1 MSRLLSLLAP
11 KLRSRLVLLV
21 LLAVL
26 PSLGLTFYMGL
37 EEHQIQ
43 SADLEMNTLRLT
55 RLAAGHLSQAIEGVR
70 QLLTGLS
77 QLREVREGNFEESRE
92 LFVNLLKQFPY
103 YVNLGMIDDNGV
115 IVCSGRQSEKPVHLE
130 DQAYIQRALKTG
142 DFVIS
147 GFQIESYT
155 GKPVIYFVY
164 PVKGLVSEVYA
175 ALDLSS
181 IKTIDI
187 AAQLPAGG
195 VFLVLDYNGVI
206 LARYPAPE
214 KWIGQLMP
222 ADWPFLGYLMV
233 PFEPVV
239 EAGTD
244 EGRGSLV
251 AIHGGDLKPE
261 RLYGITTIH
270 AAPETNIY
278 VSIGM
283 SKEAAFAA
291 VNRVFARNVTGVV
304 LVGILA
310 LLAAWIG
317 GDVFILRRLQ
327 DLVGATKRMASGD
340 LGVRVRPFG
349 DRDELSILASSFNE
363 MAESLDAR
371 TTQVRQ
377 AEAKYRTL
385 VEQIPMVTYTAPL
398 DKARGA
404 SYISP
409 QIESILGYSPKEWL
423 ADPGLW
429 VKLLHPEDRDR
440 VLAESQRDPLD
451 SKGAVFRSE
460 YRILTR
466 KSDVLWLRDEA
477 TVVRSGLD
485 EPEFL
490 QGIMFDV
497 TNQKR
502 FEEELKSSHERMREL
517 AAHIEGVREE
527 ERTRIAREIH
537 DELGQ
542 ALTGIKIDLAWMN
555 KKLQGPDRATQT
567 DLLLKRITGMK
578 DTIDATVQ
586 VVRKISAEL
595 RPGILDGFGLP
606 AAIEWQASEFQDRT
620 GIQCQIS
627 AIPEDLDLAERPSS
641 AIFRIFQ
648 ELLNNVVRHANASKV
663 SISLRK
669 RRGLLTLEVQ
679 DNGRGISENEKF
691 KANSFGLLGVRER
704 VALLGGKSSIKGVQG
719 QGTTVTIRIPLPGRS
734 GAPNHIKA

>member
-1 MSRLLSLLAP
+1 
-11 KLRSRLVLLV
+11 
-21 LLAVL
+21 
-26 PSLGLTFYMGL
+26 MGL
-37 EEHQIQ
+37 EEHRIQ
-43 SADLEMNTLRLT
+43 SADLEVNTLRLT
-55 RLAAGHLSQAIEGVR
+55 RLAAGQLGQAIEGAR

-77 QLREVREGNFEESRE
+77 QLREVREGNYEGSRE
-92 LFVNLLKQFPY
+92 LFVNLLKQYPY
-103 YVNLGMIDDNGV
+103 YVDFGTIDDNGD
-115 IVCSGRQSEKPVHLE
+115 IACSGRQSDTPVHLE
-130 DQAYIQRALKTG
+130 DQAYIRRALRTG

-147 GFQIESYT
+147 GYQVETSS

-164 PVKGLVSEVYA
+164 PVKGLVSDVYA

-181 IKTIDI
+181 IKSIDI
-187 AAQLPAGG
+187 AAQLPAGA
-195 VFLVLDYNGVI
+195 VFLVLDYNGVV
-206 LARYPAPE
+206 LARYPDNE
-214 KWIGQLMP
+214 RWIGQLMP
-222 ADWPFLGYLMV
+222 GELVIL
-233 PFEPVV
+233 
-239 EAGTD
+239 AGMG
-244 EGRGSLV
+244 EGRDSLV
-251 AIHGGDLKPE
+251 AIHGGGLTE
-261 RLYGITTIH
+261 RLYGITTIRG
-270 AAPETNIY
+270 APETNIY

-291 VNRVFARNVTGVV
+291 IDRVFHRNVAGVA

-317 GDVFILRRLQ
+317 GDVFILDRLKE
-327 DLVGATKRMASGD
+327 LVGATKRLASGD
-340 LGVRVRPFG
+340 LGVRIGPFG
-349 DRDELSILASSFNE
+349 NRDELSILASSFNE
-363 MAESLDAR
+363 MAESLDER
-371 TTQVRQ
+371 TTQVHQ

-398 DKARGA
+398 DKALGTF
-404 SYISP
+404 YISP

-440 VLAESQRDPLD
+440 VLAESQRDLLG
-451 SKGAVFRSE
+451 SNGAVFRSE

-477 TVVRSGLD
+477 TAVRNGLD

-497 TNQKR
+497 TDQKR
-502 FEEELKSSHERMREL
+502 FEEQLKSSHERMREL

-555 KKLQGPDRATQT
+555 KKLQIHDRATQT
-567 DLLLKRITGMK
+567 DLLLKRITAMK
-578 DTIDATVQ
+578 DTIDTTVQ

-620 GIQCQIS
+620 GIQCQLS
-627 AIPEDLDLAERPSS
+627 AIPEDLDLEERPSS

-648 ELLNNVVRHANASKV
+648 ELLTNIVRHANASRV

-669 RRGLLTLEVQ
+669 RRGMLILEVQ

>member
-1 MSRLLSLLAP
+1 
-11 KLRSRLVLLV
+11 
-21 LLAVL
+21 
-26 PSLGLTFYMGL
+26 
-37 EEHQIQ
+37 
-43 SADLEMNTLRLT
+43 
-55 RLAAGHLSQAIEGVR
+55 
-70 QLLTGLS
+70 
-77 QLREVREGNFEESRE
+77 
-92 LFVNLLKQFPY
+92 
-103 YVNLGMIDDNGV
+103 
-115 IVCSGRQSEKPVHLE
+115 
-130 DQAYIQRALKTG
+130 
-142 DFVIS
+142 
-147 GFQIESYT
+147 
-155 GKPVIYFVY
+155 
-164 PVKGLVSEVYA
+164 
-175 ALDLSS
+175 
-181 IKTIDI
+181 
-187 AAQLPAGG
+187 
-195 VFLVLDYNGVI
+195 
-206 LARYPAPE
+206 
-214 KWIGQLMP
+214 
-222 ADWPFLGYLMV
+222 
-233 PFEPVV
+233 
-239 EAGTD
+239 
-244 EGRGSLV
+244 
-251 AIHGGDLKPE
+251 
-261 RLYGITTIH
+261 
-270 AAPETNIY
+270 
-278 VSIGM
+278 
-283 SKEAAFAA
+283 KEAAFAA

-451 SKGAVFRSE
+451 SNGAVFRSE

-477 TVVRSGLD
+477 TAVRSGLD

-679 DNGRGISENEKF
+679 DNGRGISENEKY

-704 VALLGGKSSIKGVQG
+704 VAILGGKSSIKGVQG
-719 QGTTVTIRIPLPGRS
+719 QGTIVTIRIPLPGES
-734 GAPNHIKA
+734 GVNNHIKS

>member
-1 MSRLLSLLAP
+1 
-11 KLRSRLVLLV
+11 LVHLV

-26 PSLGLTFYMGL
+26 PSLGLTLYMGL
-37 EEHQIQ
+37 EEHRIQ
-43 SADLEMNTLRLT
+43 SADLEVNTLRLT
-55 RLAAGHLSQAIEGVR
+55 RLAAGQLGQAIEGAR

-77 QLREVREGNFEESRE
+77 QLREVREGNYEGSRE
-92 LFVNLLKQFPY
+92 LFVNLLKQYPY
-103 YVNLGMIDDNGV
+103 YVDFGTIDDNGD
-115 IVCSGRQSEKPVHLE
+115 IACSGRQSDTPVHLE
-130 DQAYIQRALKTG
+130 DQAYIRRALRTG

-147 GFQIESYT
+147 GYQVETSS

-164 PVKGLVSEVYA
+164 PVKGLVSDVYA

-181 IKTIDI
+181 IKSIDI
-187 AAQLPAGG
+187 AAQLPAGA
-195 VFLVLDYNGVI
+195 VFLVLDYNGVV
-206 LARYPAPE
+206 LARYPDNE
-214 KWIGQLMP
+214 RWIGQLMP
-222 ADWPFLGYLMV
+222 GELVIL
-233 PFEPVV
+233 
-239 EAGTD
+239 AGMG
-244 EGRGSLV
+244 EGRDSLV
-251 AIHGGDLKPE
+251 AIHGGGLTE
-261 RLYGITTIH
+261 RLYGITTIRG
-270 AAPETNIY
+270 APETNIY

-291 VNRVFARNVTGVV
+291 IDRVFHRNVAGVA

-317 GDVFILRRLQ
+317 GDVFILDRLKE
-327 DLVGATKRMASGD
+327 LVGATKRLASGD
-340 LGVRVRPFG
+340 LGVRIGPFG
-349 DRDELSILASSFNE
+349 NRDELSILASSFNE
-363 MAESLDAR
+363 MAESLDER
-371 TTQVRQ
+371 TTQVHQ

-398 DKARGA
+398 DKALGTF
-404 SYISP
+404 YISP

-440 VLAESQRDPLD
+440 VLAESQRDLLG
-451 SKGAVFRSE
+451 SNGAVFRSE

-477 TVVRSGLD
+477 TAVRNGLD

-497 TNQKR
+497 TDQKR
-502 FEEELKSSHERMREL
+502 FEEQLKSSHERMREL

-555 KKLQGPDRATQT
+555 KKLQIHDRATQT
-567 DLLLKRITGMK
+567 DLLLKRITAMK
-578 DTIDATVQ
+578 DTIDTTVQ

-620 GIQCQIS
+620 GIQCQLS
-627 AIPEDLDLAERPSS
+627 AIPEDLDLEERPSS

-648 ELLNNVVRHANASKV
+648 ELLTNIVRHANASRV

-669 RRGLLTLEVQ
+669 RRGMLILEVQ

>member
-1 MSRLLSLLAP
+1 MRHLLSLLAP
-11 KLRSRLVLLV
+11 SLRSRLVHLV

-26 PSLGLTFYMGL
+26 PSLGLTLYMGL
-37 EEHQIQ
+37 EEHRIQ
-43 SADLEMNTLRLT
+43 SADLEVNTLRLT
-55 RLAAGHLSQAIEGVR
+55 RLAAGQLGQAIEGAR

-77 QLREVREGNFEESRE
+77 QLREVREGNYEGSRE
-92 LFVNLLKQFPY
+92 LFVNLLKQYPY
-103 YVNLGMIDDNGV
+103 YVDFGTIDDNGD
-115 IVCSGRQSEKPVHLE
+115 IACSGRQSDTPVHLE
-130 DQAYIQRALKTG
+130 DQAYIRRALRTG

-147 GFQIESYT
+147 GYQVETSS

-164 PVKGLVSEVYA
+164 PVKGLVSDVYA

-181 IKTIDI
+181 IKSIDI
-187 AAQLPAGG
+187 AAQLPAGA
-195 VFLVLDYNGVI
+195 VFLVLDYNGVV
-206 LARYPAPE
+206 LARYPDNE
-214 KWIGQLMP
+214 RWIGQLMP
-222 ADWPFLGYLMV
+222 GELVIL
-233 PFEPVV
+233 
-239 EAGTD
+239 AGMG
-244 EGRGSLV
+244 EGRDSLV
-251 AIHGGDLKPE
+251 AIHGGGLTE
-261 RLYGITTIH
+261 RLYGITTIRG
-270 AAPETNIY
+270 APETNIY

-291 VNRVFARNVTGVV
+291 IDRVFHRNVAGVA

-317 GDVFILRRLQ
+317 GDVFILDRLKE
-327 DLVGATKRMASGD
+327 LVGATKRLASGD
-340 LGVRVRPFG
+340 LGVRIGPFG
-349 DRDELSILASSFNE
+349 NRDELSILASSFNE
-363 MAESLDAR
+363 MAESLDER
-371 TTQVRQ
+371 TTQVHQ

-398 DKARGA
+398 DKALGTF
-404 SYISP
+404 YISP

-440 VLAESQRDPLD
+440 VLAESQRDLLG
-451 SKGAVFRSE
+451 SNGAVFRSE

-477 TVVRSGLD
+477 TAVRNGLD

-497 TNQKR
+497 TDQKR
-502 FEEELKSSHERMREL
+502 FEEQLKSSHERMREL

-555 KKLQGPDRATQT
+555 KKLQIHDRATQT
-567 DLLLKRITGMK
+567 DLLLKRITAMK
-578 DTIDATVQ
+578 DTIDTTVQ

-620 GIQCQIS
+620 GIQCQLS
-627 AIPEDLDLAERPSS
+627 AIPEDLDLEERPSS

-648 ELLNNVVRHANASKV
+648 ELLTNIVRHANASRV

-669 RRGLLTLEVQ
+669 RRGMLILEVQ

>member
-1 MSRLLSLLAP
+1 MRHWLSLLAP
-11 KLRSRLVLLV
+11 SLRSRLVHLV

-26 PSLGLTFYMGL
+26 PSLGLTLYMGL
-37 EEHQIQ
+37 EEHRIQ
-43 SADLEMNTLRLT
+43 SADLEVNTLRLT
-55 RLAAGHLSQAIEGVR
+55 RLAAGQLSQAIEGAR

-77 QLREVREGNFEESRE
+77 QLREIREGDYAASRE
-92 LFVNLLKQFPY
+92 LFVNLLKQYPF
-103 YVNLGMIDDNGV
+103 YVNFGMIDDEGN
-115 IVCSGRQSEKPVHLE
+115 IFCSSQQPEVSVNLE
-130 DQAYIQRALKTG
+130 GQAYIQRALRTG

-147 GFQIESYT
+147 GYQVETSS
-155 GKPVIYFVY
+155 GKPVINFVY
-164 PVKGLVSEVYA
+164 PVKGLVSAVYA

-181 IKTIDI
+181 IKNIDI
-187 AAQLPAGG
+187 AAQLPAGA
-195 VFLVLDYNGVI
+195 VFLVLDYNGVV
-206 LARYPAPE
+206 LARYPDPE

-222 ADWPFLGYLMV
+222 AEL
-233 PFEPVV
+233 VV
-239 EAGTD
+239 LAGMG
-244 EGRGSLV
+244 EGRDSLV
-251 AIHGGDLKPE
+251 AIHGGELTE
-261 RLYGITTIH
+261 RLYGITTIRG
-270 AAPETNIY
+270 APETNIY

-291 VNRVFARNVTGVV
+291 IDRVFQRNVAAVA

-317 GDVFILRRLQ
+317 GDVFILRRLKE
-327 DLVGATKRMASGD
+327 LVGATKRVASGD
-340 LGVRVRPFG
+340 LGVRIEPFG
-349 DRDELSILASSFNE
+349 DRDELSLLASSFNE
-363 MAESLDAR
+363 MAESLDER
-371 TTQVRQ
+371 TTQVHQ

-398 DKARGA
+398 DKALGA
-404 SYISP
+404 LYISP

-440 VLAESQRDPLD
+440 VLAESQRDLLG
-451 SKGAVFRSE
+451 STGAVFRSE

-466 KSDVLWLRDEA
+466 NSDVLWLRDEA
-477 TVVRSGLD
+477 TAVRNGLE

-490 QGIMFDV
+490 QGIMFEV
-497 TNQKR
+497 TDQKR
-502 FEEELKSSHERMREL
+502 FEEQLKSSHERMREL

-555 KKLQGPDRATQT
+555 KKLQIHDRDIQT
-567 DLLLKRITGMK
+567 DLLLKRITAMN
-578 DTIDATVQ
+578 DTIDTTVQ

-606 AAIEWQASEFQDRT
+606 AAIEWQAAEFQDRT
-620 GIQCQIS
+620 GIQCQLS
-627 AIPEDLDLAERPSS
+627 AIPEDLDLEERPSS

-648 ELLNNVVRHANASKV
+648 ELLTNIVRHANASRV

-669 RRGLLTLEVQ
+669 RRGTLILEVQ

-691 KANSFGLLGVRER
+691 KANAFGLLGVRER
-704 VALLGGKSSIKGVQG
+704 VALLGGKSSVKGVQG

-734 GAPNHIKA
+734 GAPNHIKS

>member
-1 MSRLLSLLAP
+1 
-11 KLRSRLVLLV
+11 
-21 LLAVL
+21 
-26 PSLGLTFYMGL
+26 MGL
-37 EEHQIQ
+37 EEHRIQ
-43 SADLEMNTLRLT
+43 SADLEVNTLRLT
-55 RLAAGHLSQAIEGVR
+55 RLAAGHLSQAIEGAR

-77 QLREVREGNFEESRE
+77 QLREIREGDYEGSRE
-92 LFVNLLKQFPY
+92 LFVNLLKQYPY
-103 YVNLGMIDDNGV
+103 YVDLGTIDDEGN
-115 IVCSGRQSEKPVHLE
+115 IACSGRQSWESVNLQ
-130 DQAYIQRALKTG
+130 DQAYIQRALTTG

-147 GFQIESYT
+147 GYQIETYT

-164 PVKGLVSEVYA
+164 PVRGMVSDVYA

-181 IKTIDI
+181 IKSIDI
-187 AAQLPAGG
+187 AAQLPASA
-195 VFLVLDYNGVI
+195 VFLVLDYNGAV
-206 LARYPAPE
+206 LARYPNPE

-222 ADWPFLGYLMV
+222 AEL
-233 PFEPVV
+233 VV
-239 EAGTD
+239 LAGMG
-244 EGRGSLV
+244 EGRDSLV
-251 AIHGGDLKPE
+251 AIHGGELTE

-270 AAPETNIY
+270 GAPETNIY

-291 VNRVFARNVTGVV
+291 IDHVFQRNVAGVA

-310 LLAAWIG
+310 LLAAWMG
-317 GDVFILRRLQ
+317 GDVFILRRLKE
-327 DLVGATKRMASGD
+327 LVSATKRLASGD
-340 LGVRVRPFG
+340 LDVRIGPSG
-349 DRDELSILASSFNE
+349 TRDEFSVLASSFNE
-363 MAESLDAR
+363 MAESLDER
-371 TTQVRQ
+371 TTQVHQ

-398 DKARGA
+398 DKALGTF
-404 SYISP
+404 YISP

-440 VLAESQRDPLD
+440 VLAESQRDLLG
-451 SKGAVFRSE
+451 SNGGVFRSE

-466 KSDVLWLRDEA
+466 KSEVLWLRDEA
-477 TVVRSGLD
+477 TAVKNGLD

-490 QGIMFDV
+490 QGIMVDV
-497 TNQKR
+497 TDQKR
-502 FEEELKSSHERMREL
+502 FEEQLKSSHERMREL

-555 KKLQGPDRATQT
+555 KKLQIHDRATQT
-567 DLLLKRITGMK
+567 DLLLKRITAMK
-578 DTIDATVQ
+578 DTIDTTVQ

-620 GIQCQIS
+620 GIQCQLS
-627 AIPEDLDLAERPSS
+627 AIPEDLDLEERPSS

-648 ELLNNVVRHANASKV
+648 ELLTNIVRHANASRV

-669 RRGLLTLEVQ
+669 RRGMLILEVQ

-704 VALLGGKSSIKGVQG
+704 VALLGGKFSIKGVQG
-719 QGTTVTIRIPLPGRS
+719 QGTTVTIRIPLPSGS
-734 GAPNHIKA
+734 GAPDHIKA

>member
-1 MSRLLSLLAP
+1 
-11 KLRSRLVLLV
+11 
-21 LLAVL
+21 
-26 PSLGLTFYMGL
+26 MGL
-37 EEHQIQ
+37 EEHRIQ
-43 SADLEMNTLRLT
+43 SADLEVNTLRLT
-55 RLAAGHLSQAIEGVR
+55 RLAAGHLSQAIEGAR

-77 QLREVREGNFEESRE
+77 QMREVREGDYEESRE
-92 LFVNLLKQFPY
+92 LFVNLLKQYPY
-103 YVNLGMIDDNGV
+103 YVDFGMIDDVGD
-115 IVCSGRQSEKPVHLE
+115 IVCSGRQSEVPVHLE
-130 DQAYIQRALKTG
+130 DQAYVQRALRTG

-147 GFQIESYT
+147 GYQIETYT

-164 PVKGLVSEVYA
+164 PVRGLVSDVYA

-181 IKTIDI
+181 IKSIDI
-187 AAQLPAGG
+187 AAQLPASA
-195 VFLVLDYNGVI
+195 VFLVLDYNGVV
-206 LARYPAPE
+206 LARYPNPE

-222 ADWPFLGYLMV
+222 AEL
-233 PFEPVV
+233 VV
-239 EAGTD
+239 LAGMG
-244 EGRGSLV
+244 EGSDSLV
-251 AIHGGDLKPE
+251 AIHGGELTE
-261 RLYGITTIH
+261 RLYGITTIRG
-270 AAPETNIY
+270 APETNIY

-291 VNRVFARNVTGVV
+291 IDRVFQRNVAGVA

-310 LLAAWIG
+310 LLAAWMG
-317 GDVFILRRLQ
+317 GDVFILRRLKE
-327 DLVGATKRMASGD
+327 LVSATKRLASGD
-340 LGVRVRPFG
+340 LGVRIGPFG
-349 DRDELSILASSFNE
+349 NRDELSGLASSFNE
-363 MAESLDAR
+363 MAESLDER
-371 TTQVRQ
+371 TTQVHQ

-398 DKARGA
+398 DKARGTL
-404 SYISP
+404 YISP

-440 VLAESQRDPLD
+440 VLAESQGDLLG
-451 SKGAVFRSE
+451 SNGAVFRSE

-466 KSDVLWLRDEA
+466 KSEVLWLRDEA
-477 TVVRSGLD
+477 TAVRNGLD

-497 TNQKR
+497 TDQKR
-502 FEEELKSSHERMREL
+502 FEEQLKSSHERMREL

-555 KKLQGPDRATQT
+555 KKLQIHDRATQT
-567 DLLLKRITGMK
+567 DLLLKRITAMK
-578 DTIDATVQ
+578 DTIDTTVQ

-620 GIQCQIS
+620 GIQCQLS
-627 AIPEDLDLAERPSS
+627 AIPDDLDLEERPSS

-648 ELLNNVVRHANASKV
+648 ELLTNIVRHANASRV
-663 SISLRK
+663 SISLMK
-669 RRGLLTLEVQ
+669 RRGMLILEVQ
-679 DNGRGISENEKF
+679 DNGRGISEDEKF
-691 KANSFGLLGVRER
+691 KTNSFGLLGVRER
-704 VALLGGKSSIKGVQG
+704 VALLGGKFSIKGVQG

-734 GAPNHIKA
+734 GAHDHIKA

>member
-1 MSRLLSLLAP
+1 MRHLLSLLAP
-11 KLRSRLVLLV
+11 NLRSRLVHLV

-26 PSLGLTFYMGL
+26 PSLGLTLYMGL
-37 EEHQIQ
+37 EEHRIQ
-43 SADLEMNTLRLT
+43 SADLEVNTLRLT
-55 RLAAGHLSQAIEGVR
+55 RLAAGHLSQAIEGAR

-77 QLREVREGNFEESRE
+77 QLREIREGDYEASRE
-92 LFVNLLKQFPY
+92 LFVNLLKQYPY
-103 YVNLGMIDDNGV
+103 YVDLGMIDDEGN
-115 IVCSGRQSEKPVHLE
+115 IACSGRQSWESVNLE
-130 DQAYIQRALKTG
+130 DQAYIQRALTTG

-147 GFQIESYT
+147 GYQIETYT

-164 PVKGLVSEVYA
+164 PVRGMVSAVYA

-181 IKTIDI
+181 IKSIDI
-187 AAQLPAGG
+187 AAQLPASA
-195 VFLVLDYNGVI
+195 VFLVLDYNGAV
-206 LARYPAPE
+206 LARYPDPE

-222 ADWPFLGYLMV
+222 AEL
-233 PFEPVV
+233 VV
-239 EAGTD
+239 LAGMG
-244 EGRGSLV
+244 EGRDSLV
-251 AIHGGDLKPE
+251 AIHGGELTE
-261 RLYGITTIH
+261 RLYGITTIRG
-270 AAPETNIY
+270 APETNIY

-283 SKEAAFAA
+283 SKEVAFAA
-291 VNRVFARNVTGVV
+291 IDRVFQRNVAGVA

-310 LLAAWIG
+310 LLAAWMG
-317 GDVFILRRLQ
+317 GDVFILRRLKE
-327 DLVGATKRMASGD
+327 LVGATKRLASGD
-340 LGVRVRPFG
+340 LGVRIGPSG
-349 DRDELSILASSFNE
+349 NRDELNVLASSFNE
-363 MAESLDAR
+363 MAESLDER
-371 TTQVRQ
+371 TTQVHQ

-398 DKARGA
+398 DKALGTL
-404 SYISP
+404 YISP

-440 VLAESQRDPLD
+440 VLSESQRDLLG
-451 SKGAVFRSE
+451 SNGGVFRSE

-466 KSDVLWLRDEA
+466 KNDVLWLRDEA
-477 TVVRSGLD
+477 TAVRNGLD

-490 QGIMFDV
+490 QGIMVDV
-497 TNQKR
+497 TDQKR
-502 FEEELKSSHERMREL
+502 FEEQLKSSHERMREL

-555 KKLQGPDRATQT
+555 KKLQIHDRATQT
-567 DLLLKRITGMK
+567 DLLLKRITAMK
-578 DTIDATVQ
+578 DTIDTTVQ

-620 GIQCQIS
+620 GIQCQLS
-627 AIPEDLDLAERPSS
+627 AIPEDLDLEERPSS

-648 ELLNNVVRHANASKV
+648 ELLTNIVRHANASRV
-663 SISLRK
+663 SISLGK
-669 RRGLLTLEVQ
+669 RRGMLILEVQ

-704 VALLGGKSSIKGVQG
+704 VVLLGGKFSIKGVQG
-719 QGTTVTIRIPLPGRS
+719 QGTTVTIRIPLPRGS
-734 GAPNHIKA
+734 GAPDHIKA

>member
-1 MSRLLSLLAP
+1 
-11 KLRSRLVLLV
+11 LVHLV

-26 PSLGLTFYMGL
+26 PSLGLTLYMGL
-37 EEHQIQ
+37 EEHRIQ
-43 SADLEMNTLRLT
+43 SADLEVNTLRLT
-55 RLAAGHLSQAIEGVR
+55 RLAAGHLSQAIEGAR

-77 QLREVREGNFEESRE
+77 QLREIREGDYEASRE
-92 LFVNLLKQFPY
+92 LFVNLLKQYPY
-103 YVNLGMIDDNGV
+103 YVDLGMIDDEGN
-115 IVCSGRQSEKPVHLE
+115 IACSGRQSWESVNLE
-130 DQAYIQRALKTG
+130 DQAYVQRALTTG

-147 GFQIESYT
+147 GYQIETYT

-164 PVKGLVSEVYA
+164 PVRGMVSEVYA

-181 IKTIDI
+181 IKSIDI
-187 AAQLPAGG
+187 EAQLPPSA
-195 VFLVLDYNGVI
+195 VFLVLDYNGAV
-206 LARYPAPE
+206 LARYPNPE

-222 ADWPFLGYLMV
+222 AEL
-233 PFEPVV
+233 VV
-239 EAGTD
+239 LAGMG
-244 EGRGSLV
+244 EGRDSLV
-251 AIHGGDLKPE
+251 AIHGGELTE
-261 RLYGITTIH
+261 RLYGITTIRG
-270 AAPETNIY
+270 APETNIY

-283 SKEAAFAA
+283 SKEVAFAA
-291 VNRVFARNVTGVV
+291 IDRVFQRNVAGVG

-310 LLAAWIG
+310 LLAAWMG
-317 GDVFILRRLQ
+317 GDVFILRRLKE
-327 DLVGATKRMASGD
+327 LVGATKRLASGD
-340 LGVRVRPFG
+340 LGVRIGPSG
-349 DRDELSILASSFNE
+349 NRDELSVLASSFNE
-363 MAESLDAR
+363 MAESLDER
-371 TTQVRQ
+371 TTQVHQ

-398 DKARGA
+398 DKALGTL
-404 SYISP
+404 YISP

-440 VLAESQRDPLD
+440 VLAESQRDLLG
-451 SKGAVFRSE
+451 SNGAVFRSE

-466 KSDVLWLRDEA
+466 KNDVLWLRDEA
-477 TVVRSGLD
+477 TAVRNGLD

-497 TNQKR
+497 TDQKR
-502 FEEELKSSHERMREL
+502 FEEQLKSSHDRMREL

-542 ALTGIKIDLAWMN
+542 ALTSIKIDLAWMN
-555 KKLQGPDRATQT
+555 KKLQIHDRATQT
-567 DLLLKRITGMK
+567 DLLLKRITAMK
-578 DTIDATVQ
+578 DTIDTTVQ

-620 GIQCQIS
+620 GIQCQLS
-627 AIPEDLDLAERPSS
+627 AIPEDLDLEERPSS

-648 ELLNNVVRHANASKV
+648 ELLTNIVRHANASRV

-669 RRGLLTLEVQ
+669 RRGMLILEVQ

-719 QGTTVTIRIPLPGRS
+719 QGTTVTIRIPLAGGS
-734 GAPNHIKA
+734 GAPDHIKA

>member
-1 MSRLLSLLAP
+1 MRHLLSLLAP
-11 KLRSRLVLLV
+11 SLRSRLVHLV

-26 PSLGLTFYMGL
+26 PSLGLTLYMGL
-37 EEHQIQ
+37 EEHRIQ
-43 SADLEMNTLRLT
+43 SADLEVNTLRLT
-55 RLAAGHLSQAIEGVR
+55 RLAAGQLSQAIEGAR

-77 QLREVREGNFEESRE
+77 QLREIREGDYEASRE
-92 LFVNLLKQFPY
+92 LFVNLLKQYPY
-103 YVNLGMIDDNGV
+103 YVDFGTIDDNGD
-115 IVCSGRQSEKPVHLE
+115 IACSGRQSWESVNLE
-130 DQAYIQRALKTG
+130 DQAYIQRALTTG

-147 GFQIESYT
+147 GYQIETYT

-164 PVKGLVSEVYA
+164 PVKGLVSDVYA

-181 IKTIDI
+181 IKSIDI
-187 AAQLPAGG
+187 AAQLPAGA
-195 VFLVLDYNGVI
+195 VFLVLDYNGVV
-206 LARYPAPE
+206 LARYPDNE
-214 KWIGQLMP
+214 RWIGQLMP
-222 ADWPFLGYLMV
+222 GELVIL
-233 PFEPVV
+233 
-239 EAGTD
+239 AGMG
-244 EGRGSLV
+244 EGRDSLV
-251 AIHGGDLKPE
+251 AIHSRGLTE
-261 RLYGITTIH
+261 RLYGITTIRG
-270 AAPETNIY
+270 APETNIY

-291 VNRVFARNVTGVV
+291 IDRVFHRNVAGVA

-317 GDVFILRRLQ
+317 GDVFILRRLKE
-327 DLVGATKRMASGD
+327 LVGATKRLASGD
-340 LGVRVRPFG
+340 LGVRIGPFG
-349 DRDELSILASSFNE
+349 NRDELSVLASSFNE
-363 MAESLDAR
+363 MAESLDER
-371 TTQVRQ
+371 TTQVHQ

-398 DKARGA
+398 DKALGTF
-404 SYISP
+404 YISP

-440 VLAESQRDPLD
+440 VLAESQRDLLG
-451 SKGAVFRSE
+451 SNGAVFRSE

-466 KSDVLWLRDEA
+466 KNDVLWLRDEA
-477 TVVRSGLD
+477 TAVRNGLD

-497 TNQKR
+497 TDQKR
-502 FEEELKSSHERMREL
+502 FEEQLKSSHERMREL

-555 KKLQGPDRATQT
+555 KKLQIHDRATQT
-567 DLLLKRITGMK
+567 DLLLKRITAMK
-578 DTIDATVQ
+578 DTIDTTVQ

-620 GIQCQIS
+620 GIQCQLS
-627 AIPEDLDLAERPSS
+627 AIPEDLDLEERPSS

-648 ELLNNVVRHANASKV
+648 ELLTNIVRHANASMV
-663 SISLRK
+663 DISLRK
-669 RRGLLTLEVQ
+669 RRGMLILEVQ

>member
-1 MSRLLSLLAP
+1 MRHLLSLLAP
-11 KLRSRLVLLV
+11 SLRSRLVHLV

-26 PSLGLTFYMGL
+26 PSLGLTLYMGL
-37 EEHQIQ
+37 EEHRIQ
-43 SADLEMNTLRLT
+43 SADLEVNTLRLT
-55 RLAAGHLSQAIEGVR
+55 RLAAGQLGQAIEGAR

-77 QLREVREGNFEESRE
+77 QLREIREGDYEASRE
-92 LFVNLLKQFPY
+92 LFVNLLKQYPY
-103 YVNLGMIDDNGV
+103 YVDFGTIDDNGD
-115 IVCSGRQSEKPVHLE
+115 IACSGRQSDTPVHLE
-130 DQAYIQRALKTG
+130 DQAYIRRALRTG

-147 GFQIESYT
+147 GYQVETSS

-164 PVKGLVSEVYA
+164 PVKGLVSDVYA

-181 IKTIDI
+181 IKSIDI
-187 AAQLPAGG
+187 AAQLPAGA
-195 VFLVLDYNGVI
+195 VFLVLDYNGVV
-206 LARYPAPE
+206 LARYPDNE
-214 KWIGQLMP
+214 RWIGQLMP
-222 ADWPFLGYLMV
+222 GELVIL
-233 PFEPVV
+233 
-239 EAGTD
+239 AGMG
-244 EGRGSLV
+244 EGRDSLV
-251 AIHGGDLKPE
+251 AIHGGGLTE
-261 RLYGITTIH
+261 RLYGITTIRG
-270 AAPETNIY
+270 APETNIY

-291 VNRVFARNVTGVV
+291 IDRVFHRNVAGVA

-317 GDVFILRRLQ
+317 GDVFILDRLKE
-327 DLVGATKRMASGD
+327 LVGATKRLASGD
-340 LGVRVRPFG
+340 LGVRIGPFG
-349 DRDELSILASSFNE
+349 NRDELSILASSFNE
-363 MAESLDAR
+363 MAESLDER
-371 TTQVRQ
+371 TTQVHQ

-398 DKARGA
+398 DKALGTF
-404 SYISP
+404 YISP

-440 VLAESQRDPLD
+440 VLAESQRDLLG
-451 SKGAVFRSE
+451 SNGAVFRSE

-477 TVVRSGLD
+477 TAVRNGLD

-497 TNQKR
+497 TDQKR
-502 FEEELKSSHERMREL
+502 FEEQLKSSHERMREL

-555 KKLQGPDRATQT
+555 KKLQIHDRATQT
-567 DLLLKRITGMK
+567 DLLLKRITAMK
-578 DTIDATVQ
+578 DTIDTTVQ

-620 GIQCQIS
+620 GIQCQLS
-627 AIPEDLDLAERPSS
+627 AIPEDLDLEERPSS

-648 ELLNNVVRHANASKV
+648 ELLTNIVRHANASRV

-669 RRGLLTLEVQ
+669 RRGMLILEVQ

>member
-1 MSRLLSLLAP
+1 
-11 KLRSRLVLLV
+11 LVHLV

-26 PSLGLTFYMGL
+26 PSLGLTLYMGL
-37 EEHQIQ
+37 EEHRIQ
-43 SADLEMNTLRLT
+43 SADLEVNTLRLT
-55 RLAAGHLSQAIEGVR
+55 RLAAGQLGQAIEGAR

-77 QLREVREGNFEESRE
+77 QLREVREGNYEGSRE
-92 LFVNLLKQFPY
+92 LFVNLLKQYPY
-103 YVNLGMIDDNGV
+103 YVDFGTIDDNGD
-115 IVCSGRQSEKPVHLE
+115 IACSGRQSDTPVHLE
-130 DQAYIQRALKTG
+130 DQAYIRRALRTG

-147 GFQIESYT
+147 GYQVETSS

-164 PVKGLVSEVYA
+164 PVKGLVSDVYA

-181 IKTIDI
+181 IKSIDI
-187 AAQLPAGG
+187 AAQLPAGA
-195 VFLVLDYNGVI
+195 VFLVLDYNGVV
-206 LARYPAPE
+206 LARYPDNE
-214 KWIGQLMP
+214 RWIGQLMP
-222 ADWPFLGYLMV
+222 GELVIL
-233 PFEPVV
+233 
-239 EAGTD
+239 AGMG
-244 EGRGSLV
+244 EGRDSLV
-251 AIHGGDLKPE
+251 AIHGGGLTE
-261 RLYGITTIH
+261 RLYGITTIRG
-270 AAPETNIY
+270 APETNIY

-291 VNRVFARNVTGVV
+291 IDRVFHRNVAGVA

-317 GDVFILRRLQ
+317 GDVFILDRLKE
-327 DLVGATKRMASGD
+327 LVGATKRLASGD
-340 LGVRVRPFG
+340 LGVRIGPFG
-349 DRDELSILASSFNE
+349 NRDELSILASSFNE
-363 MAESLDAR
+363 MAESLDER
-371 TTQVRQ
+371 TTQVHQ

-398 DKARGA
+398 DKALGTF
-404 SYISP
+404 YISP

-440 VLAESQRDPLD
+440 VLAESQRDLLG
-451 SKGAVFRSE
+451 SNGAVFRSE

-477 TVVRSGLD
+477 TAVRNGLD

-497 TNQKR
+497 TDQKR
-502 FEEELKSSHERMREL
+502 FEEQLKSSHERMREL

-542 ALTGIKIDLAWMN
+542 ALTSIKIDLAWMN
-555 KKLQGPDRATQT
+555 KKLQIHDRATQT
-567 DLLLKRITGMK
+567 DLLLKRITAMK
-578 DTIDATVQ
+578 DTIDTTVQ

-620 GIQCQIS
+620 GIQCQLS
-627 AIPEDLDLAERPSS
+627 AIPEDLDLEERPSS

-648 ELLNNVVRHANASKV
+648 ELLTNIVRHANASRV

-669 RRGLLTLEVQ
+669 RRGMLILEVQ

>member
-1 MSRLLSLLAP
+1 MRHLLSLLAP
-11 KLRSRLVLLV
+11 NLRSRLVHLV

-26 PSLGLTFYMGL
+26 PSLGLTLYMGL
-37 EEHQIQ
+37 EEHRIQ
-43 SADLEMNTLRLT
+43 SADLEVNTLRLT
-55 RLAAGHLSQAIEGVR
+55 RLAAGHLSQAIEGAR

-77 QLREVREGNFEESRE
+77 QLREIREGDYEASKE
-92 LFVNLLKQFPY
+92 LFVNLLKQYPY
-103 YVNLGMIDDNGV
+103 YVDLGMIDDEGN
-115 IVCSGRQSEKPVHLE
+115 IACSGRQSEAPVNLE
-130 DQAYIQRALKTG
+130 DQAYVQRALRTG
-142 DFVIS
+142 GFVIS
-147 GFQIESYT
+147 GYQIETYT
-155 GKPVIYFVY
+155 GKPVIYFVC
-164 PVKGLVSEVYA
+164 PVKGLVSDVYA

-181 IKTIDI
+181 IKSIDI
-187 AAQLPAGG
+187 EAQLPPSA
-195 VFLVLDYNGVI
+195 VFLVLDYNGVV
-206 LARYPAPE
+206 LARYPNPE

-222 ADWPFLGYLMV
+222 AEL
-233 PFEPVV
+233 VV
-239 EAGTD
+239 LAGMG
-244 EGRGSLV
+244 EGRDSLV
-251 AIHGGDLKPE
+251 AIHGGELTE
-261 RLYGITTIH
+261 RLYGITTIRG
-270 AAPETNIY
+270 APETNIY

-291 VNRVFARNVTGVV
+291 IDRVFQRNVAGVA

-310 LLAAWIG
+310 LLAAWMG
-317 GDVFILRRLQ
+317 GDVFILRRLKE
-327 DLVGATKRMASGD
+327 LVSATKRLASGD
-340 LGVRVRPFG
+340 LGVRIRPFG
-349 DRDELSILASSFNE
+349 NRDEFSVLASSFNE
-363 MAESLDAR
+363 MAESLDER
-371 TTQVRQ
+371 TTQVHQ

-398 DKARGA
+398 DKALGTL
-404 SYISP
+404 YISP

-440 VLAESQRDPLD
+440 VLAESQRDLLG
-451 SKGAVFRSE
+451 SNGAVFRSE

-466 KSDVLWLRDEA
+466 KNDVLWLRDEA
-477 TVVRSGLD
+477 TAVRNGLD

-497 TNQKR
+497 TDQKR
-502 FEEELKSSHERMREL
+502 FEEQLKSSHERMREL

-542 ALTGIKIDLAWMN
+542 ALTSIKIDLAWMN
-555 KKLQGPDRATQT
+555 KKLQIHDRATQT
-567 DLLLKRITGMK
+567 DLLLKRITAMK
-578 DTIDATVQ
+578 DTIDTTVQ

-620 GIQCQIS
+620 GIQCQLS
-627 AIPEDLDLAERPSS
+627 AIPEDLDLEERPSS

-648 ELLNNVVRHANASKV
+648 ELLTNIVRHANASRV

-669 RRGLLTLEVQ
+669 RRGMLILEVQ

-719 QGTTVTIRIPLPGRS
+719 QGTTVTIRIPLAGGS
-734 GAPNHIKA
+734 GAPDHIKA

>member
-1 MSRLLSLLAP
+1 MRHLLSLLAP
-11 KLRSRLVLLV
+11 SLRSRLVHLV

-26 PSLGLTFYMGL
+26 PSLGLTLYMGL
-37 EEHQIQ
+37 EEHRIQ
-43 SADLEMNTLRLT
+43 SADLEVNTLRLT
-55 RLAAGHLSQAIEGVR
+55 RLAAGQLSQAIEGAR

-77 QLREVREGNFEESRE
+77 QLREIREGDYEASRE
-92 LFVNLLKQFPY
+92 LFVNLLKQYPY
-103 YVNLGMIDDNGV
+103 YVDFGTIDDNGD
-115 IVCSGRQSEKPVHLE
+115 IACSGRQSWESVNLE
-130 DQAYIQRALKTG
+130 DQAYIQRALTTG

-147 GFQIESYT
+147 GYQIETYT

-164 PVKGLVSEVYA
+164 PVKGLVSAVYA

-181 IKTIDI
+181 IKSIDI
-187 AAQLPAGG
+187 AAQLPAGA
-195 VFLVLDYNGVI
+195 VFLVLDYNGVV
-206 LARYPAPE
+206 LARYPDNE
-214 KWIGQLMP
+214 RWIGQLMP
-222 ADWPFLGYLMV
+222 GELVIL
-233 PFEPVV
+233 
-239 EAGTD
+239 AGMG
-244 EGRGSLV
+244 EGRDSLV
-251 AIHGGDLKPE
+251 AIHSRGLTE
-261 RLYGITTIH
+261 RLYGITTIRG
-270 AAPETNIY
+270 APETNIY

-291 VNRVFARNVTGVV
+291 IDRVFHRNVAGVA

-317 GDVFILRRLQ
+317 GDVFILRRLKE
-327 DLVGATKRMASGD
+327 LVGATKRLASGD
-340 LGVRVRPFG
+340 LGVRIGPFG
-349 DRDELSILASSFNE
+349 NRDELSVLASSFNE
-363 MAESLDAR
+363 MAESLDER
-371 TTQVRQ
+371 TTQVHQ

-398 DKARGA
+398 DKALGTL
-404 SYISP
+404 YISP

-440 VLAESQRDPLD
+440 VLAESQRDLLG
-451 SKGAVFRSE
+451 SNGAVFRSE

-466 KSDVLWLRDEA
+466 KNDVLWLRDEA
-477 TVVRSGLD
+477 TAVRNGLD

-497 TNQKR
+497 TDQKR
-502 FEEELKSSHERMREL
+502 FEEQLKSSHERMREL

-555 KKLQGPDRATQT
+555 KKLQIHDRATQT
-567 DLLLKRITGMK
+567 DLLLKRITAMK
-578 DTIDATVQ
+578 DTIDTTVQ

-620 GIQCQIS
+620 GIQCQLS
-627 AIPEDLDLAERPSS
+627 AIPEDLDLEERPSS

-648 ELLNNVVRHANASKV
+648 ELLTNVVRHANASRV

-669 RRGLLTLEVQ
+669 RRGMLILEVQ

>member
-1 MSRLLSLLAP
+1 MRHLLSLLAP
-11 KLRSRLVLLV
+11 SLRSRLVLLV

-26 PSLGLTFYMGL
+26 PSLGLTLYMGL
-37 EEHQIQ
+37 EEHRIQ
-43 SADLEMNTLRLT
+43 SADLEVNTLRLT
-55 RLAAGHLSQAIEGVR
+55 RLAAGQLSQAIEGAR

-77 QLREVREGNFEESRE
+77 QLREIREGDYAASRE
-92 LFVNLLKQFPY
+92 LFVNLLKQYPY
-103 YVNLGMIDDNGV
+103 YVDLGTIDDEGN
-115 IVCSGRQSEKPVHLE
+115 IACSGRQSWESVNLE
-130 DQAYIQRALKTG
+130 GQAYIQRALTTG

-147 GFQIESYT
+147 GYQIETYT

-164 PVKGLVSEVYA
+164 PVRGMVSDVYA

-181 IKTIDI
+181 IKSIDI
-187 AAQLPAGG
+187 AAQLPASA
-195 VFLVLDYNGVI
+195 VFLVLDYNGVV
-206 LARYPAPE
+206 LARYPDPE
-214 KWIGQLMP
+214 NWIGQLMP
-222 ADWPFLGYLMV
+222 AEL
-233 PFEPVV
+233 VV
-239 EAGTD
+239 LAGMG
-244 EGRGSLV
+244 EGRDSLV
-251 AIHGGDLKPE
+251 AIHGGELTE
-261 RLYGITTIH
+261 RLYGITTIRG
-270 AAPETNIY
+270 APETNIY

-291 VNRVFARNVTGVV
+291 IDRVFQRNVAAVA

-317 GDVFILRRLQ
+317 GDVFILRRLKE
-327 DLVGATKRMASGD
+327 LVGATKRVASGD
-340 LGVRVRPFG
+340 LGVRIEPFG

-363 MAESLDAR
+363 MAESLDER
-371 TTQVRQ
+371 TTQVHQ

-398 DKARGA
+398 DKALGA
-404 SYISP
+404 LYISP

-440 VLAESQRDPLD
+440 VLAESQRDLLGSD
-451 SKGAVFRSE
+451 GAVFRSE

-466 KSDVLWLRDEA
+466 NSDVLWLRDEA
-477 TVVRSGLD
+477 TAVRNGLD

-490 QGIMFDV
+490 QGIMFEV
-497 TNQKR
+497 TDQKR
-502 FEEELKSSHERMREL
+502 FEEQLKSSHERMREL

-555 KKLQGPDRATQT
+555 KKLQIHDRAIQT
-567 DLLLKRITGMK
+567 DLLLKRITAMN
-578 DTIDATVQ
+578 DTIDTTVQ

-606 AAIEWQASEFQDRT
+606 AAIEWQAAEFQDRT
-620 GIQCQIS
+620 GIQCQLS
-627 AIPEDLDLAERPSS
+627 AIPEDLDLEERPSS

-648 ELLNNVVRHANASKV
+648 ELLTNIVRHANASRV

-669 RRGLLTLEVQ
+669 RRGTLILEVQ

-704 VALLGGKSSIKGVQG
+704 VALLGGKSSVKGVQG

-734 GAPNHIKA
+734 GAPNHIEA

>member
-1 MSRLLSLLAP
+1 
-11 KLRSRLVLLV
+11 LVHLV

-26 PSLGLTFYMGL
+26 PSLGLTLYMGL
-37 EEHQIQ
+37 EEHRIQ
-43 SADLEMNTLRLT
+43 SADLEVNTLRLT
-55 RLAAGHLSQAIEGVR
+55 RLAAGHLSQAIEGAR

-77 QLREVREGNFEESRE
+77 QLREIREGDYEASKE
-92 LFVNLLKQFPY
+92 LFVNLLKQYPY
-103 YVNLGMIDDNGV
+103 YVDLGMIDDEGN
-115 IVCSGRQSEKPVHLE
+115 IACSGRQSEAPVNLE
-130 DQAYIQRALKTG
+130 DQAYVQRALRTG
-142 DFVIS
+142 GFVIS
-147 GFQIESYT
+147 GYQIETYT
-155 GKPVIYFVY
+155 GKPVIYFVC
-164 PVKGLVSEVYA
+164 PVKGLVSDVYA

-181 IKTIDI
+181 IKSIDI
-187 AAQLPAGG
+187 EAQLPPSA
-195 VFLVLDYNGVI
+195 VFLVLDYNGVV
-206 LARYPAPE
+206 LARYPNPE

-222 ADWPFLGYLMV
+222 AEL
-233 PFEPVV
+233 VV
-239 EAGTD
+239 LAGMG
-244 EGRGSLV
+244 EGRDSLV
-251 AIHGGDLKPE
+251 AIHGGELTE
-261 RLYGITTIH
+261 RLYGITTIRG
-270 AAPETNIY
+270 APETNIY

-291 VNRVFARNVTGVV
+291 IDRVFQRNVAGVA

-310 LLAAWIG
+310 LLAAWMG
-317 GDVFILRRLQ
+317 GDVFILRRLKE
-327 DLVGATKRMASGD
+327 LVSATKRLASGD
-340 LGVRVRPFG
+340 LGVRIRPFG
-349 DRDELSILASSFNE
+349 NRDEFSVLASSFNE
-363 MAESLDAR
+363 MAESLDER
-371 TTQVRQ
+371 TTQVHQ

-398 DKARGA
+398 DKALGTL
-404 SYISP
+404 YISP

-440 VLAESQRDPLD
+440 VLAESQRDLLG
-451 SKGAVFRSE
+451 SNGAVFRSE

-466 KSDVLWLRDEA
+466 KNDVLWLRDEA
-477 TVVRSGLD
+477 TAVRNGLD

-497 TNQKR
+497 TDQKR
-502 FEEELKSSHERMREL
+502 FEEQLKSSHERMREL

-542 ALTGIKIDLAWMN
+542 ALTSIKIDLAWMN
-555 KKLQGPDRATQT
+555 KKLQIHDRATQT
-567 DLLLKRITGMK
+567 DLLLKRITAMK
-578 DTIDATVQ
+578 DTIDTTVQ

-620 GIQCQIS
+620 GIQCQLS
-627 AIPEDLDLAERPSS
+627 AIPEDLDLEERPSS

-648 ELLNNVVRHANASKV
+648 ELLTNIVRHANASRV

-669 RRGLLTLEVQ
+669 RRGMLILEVQ

-719 QGTTVTIRIPLPGRS
+719 QGTTVTIRIPLAGGS
-734 GAPNHIKA
+734 GAPDHIKA

>member
-1 MSRLLSLLAP
+1 MRHLLSLLAP
-11 KLRSRLVLLV
+11 SLRSRLVHLV

-26 PSLGLTFYMGL
+26 PSLGLTLYMGL
-37 EEHQIQ
+37 EEHRIQ
-43 SADLEMNTLRLT
+43 SADLEVNTLRLT
-55 RLAAGHLSQAIEGVR
+55 RLAAGQLGQAIEGAR

-77 QLREVREGNFEESRE
+77 QLREIREGDYEASRE
-92 LFVNLLKQFPY
+92 LFVNLLKQYPY
-103 YVNLGMIDDNGV
+103 YVDLGMIDDEGN
-115 IVCSGRQSEKPVHLE
+115 IACSGRQFEAPVNLE
-130 DQAYIQRALKTG
+130 DQAYVQRALRTG

-147 GFQIESYT
+147 GYQNETYT

-164 PVKGLVSEVYA
+164 PVKGLVSDVYA

-181 IKTIDI
+181 IKSIDI
-187 AAQLPAGG
+187 EAQLPASA
-195 VFLVLDYNGVI
+195 VFLVLDYNGVV
-206 LARYPAPE
+206 LARYPDPE

-222 ADWPFLGYLMV
+222 AEL
-233 PFEPVV
+233 VV
-239 EAGTD
+239 LAGMG
-244 EGRGSLV
+244 EGRDSLV
-251 AIHGGDLKPE
+251 AIHGGELTE
-261 RLYGITTIH
+261 RLYGITTIRG
-270 AAPETNIY
+270 APETNIY

-291 VNRVFARNVTGVV
+291 IDRVFQRNVAGVA

-310 LLAAWIG
+310 LLAAWMG
-317 GDVFILRRLQ
+317 GDVFILRRLKE
-327 DLVGATKRMASGD
+327 LVGATKRLASGD
-340 LGVRVRPFG
+340 LGVRIGPFG
-349 DRDELSILASSFNE
+349 NRDELSVLASSFNE
-363 MAESLDAR
+363 MAESLDKR
-371 TTQVRQ
+371 TTQVHQ

-398 DKARGA
+398 DKALGTL
-404 SYISP
+404 YISP

-440 VLAESQRDPLD
+440 VLVESQRDLLG
-451 SKGAVFRSE
+451 SNGAVFRSE

-466 KSDVLWLRDEA
+466 KSEVLWLRDEA
-477 TVVRSGLD
+477 TAVRNGLD

-497 TNQKR
+497 TDQKR
-502 FEEELKSSHERMREL
+502 FEEQLKSSHERMREL

-555 KKLQGPDRATQT
+555 KKLQIHDRATQT
-567 DLLLKRITGMK
+567 DLLLKRITAMK
-578 DTIDATVQ
+578 DTIDTTVQ

-620 GIQCQIS
+620 GIQCQLS
-627 AIPEDLDLAERPSS
+627 AIPEDLDLEERPSS

-648 ELLNNVVRHANASKV
+648 ELLTNIVRHANASRV

-669 RRGLLTLEVQ
+669 RRGMLILEVQ

>member
-1 MSRLLSLLAP
+1 MRHLLPLLAP
-11 KLRSRLVLLV
+11 SLRSRLVHLV

-37 EEHQIQ
+37 EEHRIQ
-43 SADLEMNTLRLT
+43 SADLEANTLRTT
-55 RLAAGHLSQAIEGVR
+55 RLAAGQVSQAIEGAR

-77 QLREVREGNFEESRE
+77 QLREVREGDYEESRE
-92 LFVNLLKQFPY
+92 LFVNLLKQYPY
-103 YVNLGMIDDNGV
+103 YVNLGMIDDNGD
-115 IVCSGRQSEKPVHLE
+115 IVCSGRQSAAPVHLE
-130 DQAYIQRALKTG
+130 DQAYIQRALRTG

-147 GFQIESYT
+147 GYQLETFS
-155 GKPVIYFVY
+155 GKPVINFVY
-164 PVKGLVSEVYA
+164 PVKGLVSAVYA

-181 IKTIDI
+181 IKSIDI
-187 AAQLPAGG
+187 AAQLPAGA
-195 VFLVLDYNGVI
+195 VFLVLDYNGVV
-206 LARYPAPE
+206 LARYPDPE

-222 ADWPFLGYLMV
+222 GELVIL
-233 PFEPVV
+233 
-239 EAGTD
+239 AGMG
-244 EGRGSLV
+244 EGRDSLV
-251 AIHGGDLKPE
+251 SIHGGGLAE

-270 AAPETNIY
+270 EAPETNIY

-291 VNRVFARNVTGVV
+291 IDRVFHRNVAGVA

-310 LLAAWIG
+310 LLAAWMG
-317 GDVFILRRLQ
+317 GDVFILRRLKE
-327 DLVGATKRMASGD
+327 LVGATKRLASGK
-340 LGVRVRPFG
+340 LGVRIGPYG
-349 DRDELSILASSFNE
+349 NRDEISVLASSFNE
-363 MAESLDAR
+363 MAESLDER

-398 DKARGA
+398 DKALGTF
-404 SYISP
+404 YISP

-440 VLAESQRDPLD
+440 VLAESQRDLLG
-451 SKGAVFRSE
+451 SNGAVFRSE

-477 TVVRSGLD
+477 TAVKNGLD

-497 TNQKR
+497 TEQKR

-555 KKLQGPDRATQT
+555 KKLQIHDRATQT
-567 DLLLKRITGMK
+567 DLLLKRITAMK
-578 DTIDATVQ
+578 DTIDTTVQ

-620 GIQCQIS
+620 GIQCQLS
-627 AIPEDLDLAERPSS
+627 AIPEDLDLEERPSS

-648 ELLNNVVRHANASKV
+648 ELLTNVVRHADASRV

-669 RRGLLTLEVQ
+669 RKGMLILEVQ

-691 KANSFGLLGVRER
+691 KADSFGLLGVRER

-719 QGTTVTIRIPLPGRS
+719 QGTTVTIRIPLLERS
-734 GAPNHIKA
+734 GAPNHLDA

>member
-1 MSRLLSLLAP
+1 
-11 KLRSRLVLLV
+11 LVHLV

-26 PSLGLTFYMGL
+26 PSLGLTLYMGL
-37 EEHQIQ
+37 EEHRIQ
-43 SADLEMNTLRLT
+43 SADLEVNTLRLT
-55 RLAAGHLSQAIEGVR
+55 RLAAGHLSQAIEGAR

-77 QLREVREGNFEESRE
+77 QLREIREGDYEASRE
-92 LFVNLLKQFPY
+92 LFVNLLKQYPY
-103 YVNLGMIDDNGV
+103 YVDLGMIDDEGN
-115 IVCSGRQSEKPVHLE
+115 IACSGRQSWESVNLE
-130 DQAYIQRALKTG
+130 DQAYIQRALTTG

-147 GFQIESYT
+147 GYQIETYT

-164 PVKGLVSEVYA
+164 PVRGMVSAVYA

-181 IKTIDI
+181 IKSIDI
-187 AAQLPAGG
+187 AAQLPASA
-195 VFLVLDYNGVI
+195 VFLVLDYNGAV
-206 LARYPAPE
+206 LARYPDPE

-222 ADWPFLGYLMV
+222 AEL
-233 PFEPVV
+233 VV
-239 EAGTD
+239 LAGMG
-244 EGRGSLV
+244 EGRDSLV
-251 AIHGGDLKPE
+251 AIHGGELTE
-261 RLYGITTIH
+261 RLYGITTIRG
-270 AAPETNIY
+270 APETNIY

-283 SKEAAFAA
+283 SKEVAFAA
-291 VNRVFARNVTGVV
+291 IDRVFQRNVAGVA

-310 LLAAWIG
+310 LLAAWMG
-317 GDVFILRRLQ
+317 GDVFILRRLKE
-327 DLVGATKRMASGD
+327 LVGATKRLASGD
-340 LGVRVRPFG
+340 LGVRIGPSG
-349 DRDELSILASSFNE
+349 NRDELNVLASSFNE
-363 MAESLDAR
+363 MAESLDER
-371 TTQVRQ
+371 TTQVHQ

-398 DKARGA
+398 DKALGTL
-404 SYISP
+404 YISP

-440 VLAESQRDPLD
+440 VLSESQRDLLG
-451 SKGAVFRSE
+451 SNGGVFRSE

-466 KSDVLWLRDEA
+466 KNDVLWLRDEA
-477 TVVRSGLD
+477 TAVRNGLD

-490 QGIMFDV
+490 QGIMVDV
-497 TNQKR
+497 TDQKR
-502 FEEELKSSHERMREL
+502 FEEQLKSSHERMREL

-555 KKLQGPDRATQT
+555 KKLQIHDRATQT
-567 DLLLKRITGMK
+567 DLLLKRITAMK
-578 DTIDATVQ
+578 DTIDTTVQ

-620 GIQCQIS
+620 GIQCQLS
-627 AIPEDLDLAERPSS
+627 AIPEDLDLEERPSS

-648 ELLNNVVRHANASKV
+648 ELLTNIVRHANASRV

-669 RRGLLTLEVQ
+669 RRGMLILEVQ

-704 VALLGGKSSIKGVQG
+704 VVLLGGKFSIKGVQG
-719 QGTTVTIRIPLPGRS
+719 QGTTVTIRIPLPRGS
-734 GAPNHIKA
+734 GAPDHIKA

>member
-1 MSRLLSLLAP
+1 MRHLLSLLAP
-11 KLRSRLVLLV
+11 NLRSRLVHLV

-26 PSLGLTFYMGL
+26 PSLGLTLYMGL
-37 EEHQIQ
+37 EEHRIQ
-43 SADLEMNTLRLT
+43 SADLEVNTLRLT
-55 RLAAGHLSQAIEGVR
+55 RLAAGHLSQAIEGAR

-77 QLREVREGNFEESRE
+77 QLREIREGDYEASKE
-92 LFVNLLKQFPY
+92 LFVNLLKQYPY
-103 YVNLGMIDDNGV
+103 YVDLGMIDDEGN
-115 IVCSGRQSEKPVHLE
+115 IACSGRQSEAPVNLE
-130 DQAYIQRALKTG
+130 DQAYVQRALRTG
-142 DFVIS
+142 GFVIS
-147 GFQIESYT
+147 GYQIETYT
-155 GKPVIYFVY
+155 GKPVIYFVC
-164 PVKGLVSEVYA
+164 PVKGLVSDVYA

-181 IKTIDI
+181 IKSIDI
-187 AAQLPAGG
+187 EAQLPPSA
-195 VFLVLDYNGVI
+195 VFLVLDYNGVV
-206 LARYPAPE
+206 LARYPNPE

-222 ADWPFLGYLMV
+222 AEL
-233 PFEPVV
+233 VV
-239 EAGTD
+239 LAGMG
-244 EGRGSLV
+244 EGRDSLV
-251 AIHGGDLKPE
+251 AIHGGELTE
-261 RLYGITTIH
+261 RLYGITTIRG
-270 AAPETNIY
+270 APETNIY

-291 VNRVFARNVTGVV
+291 IDRVFQRNVAGVA

-310 LLAAWIG
+310 LLAAWMG
-317 GDVFILRRLQ
+317 GDVFILRRLKE
-327 DLVGATKRMASGD
+327 LVSATKRLASGD
-340 LGVRVRPFG
+340 LGVRIRPFG
-349 DRDELSILASSFNE
+349 NRDEFSVLASSFNE
-363 MAESLDAR
+363 MAESLDER
-371 TTQVRQ
+371 TTQVHQ

-398 DKARGA
+398 DKALGTL
-404 SYISP
+404 YISP

-440 VLAESQRDPLD
+440 VLAESQRDLLG
-451 SKGAVFRSE
+451 SNGAVFRSE

-466 KSDVLWLRDEA
+466 ESDVLWLRDEA
-477 TVVRSGLD
+477 TAVRNGLD

-497 TNQKR
+497 TDQKR
-502 FEEELKSSHERMREL
+502 FEEQLKSSHERMREL

-542 ALTGIKIDLAWMN
+542 ALTSIKIDLAWMN
-555 KKLQGPDRATQT
+555 KKLQIHDRATQT
-567 DLLLKRITGMK
+567 DLLLKRITAMK
-578 DTIDATVQ
+578 DTIDTTVQ

-620 GIQCQIS
+620 GIQCQLS
-627 AIPEDLDLAERPSS
+627 AIPEDLDLEERPSS

-648 ELLNNVVRHANASKV
+648 ELLTNIVRHANASRV

-669 RRGLLTLEVQ
+669 RRGMLILEVQ

-719 QGTTVTIRIPLPGRS
+719 QGTTVTIRIPLAGGS
-734 GAPNHIKA
+734 GAPDHIKA

>member
-1 MSRLLSLLAP
+1 MRHLLSLLAGS
-11 KLRSRLVLLV
+11 LRSRLMQLV

-26 PSLGLTFYMGL
+26 PSLGLTLYMGL
-37 EEHQIQ
+37 EEHRIQ
-43 SADLEMNTLRLT
+43 SADLEVNTVRLT
-55 RLAAGHLSQAIEGVR
+55 RLAAGHLTQAIEGAR

-77 QLREVREGNFEESRE
+77 QLREVREGNFEQSKE
-92 LFVNLLKQFPY
+92 LFENLLKQFPY
-103 YVNLGMIDDNGV
+103 YVNLGMIDDNGD
-115 IVCSGRQSEKPVHLE
+115 IVCSGRQSEAPVHLG
-130 DQAYIQRALKTG
+130 DQAYIQRALRTG
-142 DFVIS
+142 EFVIS
-147 GFQIESYT
+147 DYQVETYT
-155 GKPVIYFVY
+155 GKPVINFVY
-164 PVKGLVSEVYA
+164 PVKGLVSDVYA
-175 ALDLSS
+175 SLDLSS
-181 IKTIDI
+181 IKNMDI
-187 AAQLPAGG
+187 SAQLPAGA
-195 VFLVLDYNGVI
+195 VFLVLDYNGVV
-206 LARYPAPE
+206 LARYPDPE
-214 KWIGQLMP
+214 KWIGELMP

-233 PFEPVV
+233 HSEPVV
-239 EAGTD
+239 DAGMD

-251 AIHGGDLKPE
+251 AIHGGELTQ

-283 SKEAAFAA
+283 SKAAAFAA
-291 VNRVFARNVTGVV
+291 IDRVFRRNVAGVA

-317 GDVFILRRLQ
+317 GDVFVLRRLKG
-327 DLVGATKRMASGD
+327 LVGATKRLASGH
-340 LGVRVRPFG
+340 LGVRIGPFG
-349 DRDELSILASSFNE
+349 NRDEISVLASSFNE
-363 MAESLDAR
+363 MAEALDER

-429 VKLLHPEDRDR
+429 VELLHPEDRPR
-440 VLAESQRDPLD
+440 VLAESHRDPLD
-451 SKGAVFRSE
+451 PRGAVFRSE
-460 YRILTR
+460 YRMFTR
-466 KSDVLWLRDEA
+466 KGDMLWLRDEA
-477 TVVRSGLD
+477 TAVRNGLD

-497 TNQKR
+497 TAQKR
-502 FEEELKSSHERMREL
+502 FEEELRSSHVRMREL
-517 AAHIEGVREE
+517 AAHLEGVREE

-555 KKLQGPDRATQT
+555 KRLQIPDGAMPT
-567 DLLLKRITGMK
+567 DLLLKRITAMK
-578 DTIDATVQ
+578 DTIDSTVQ

-620 GIQCQIS
+620 GIQCRLS
-627 AIPEDLDLAERPSS
+627 AIPEDLELDERPSS

-648 ELLNNVVRHANASKV
+648 ELLTNIVRHANASQV

-669 RRGLLTLEVQ
+669 RRGTLVLEVQ
-679 DNGRGISENEKF
+679 DNGRGIAENEKF

-719 QGTTVTIRIPLPGRS
+719 QGTTVTIRIPLPG
-734 GAPNHIKA
+734 GPEAPNHLRA

>member
-1 MSRLLSLLAP
+1 MRHLLSLLAP
-11 KLRSRLVLLV
+11 SLRSRLVHLV

-26 PSLGLTFYMGL
+26 PSLGLTLYMGL
-37 EEHQIQ
+37 EEHRIQ
-43 SADLEMNTLRLT
+43 SADLEVNTLRLT
-55 RLAAGHLSQAIEGVR
+55 RLAAGQLGQAIEGAR

-77 QLREVREGNFEESRE
+77 QLREVREGNYEGSRE
-92 LFVNLLKQFPY
+92 LFVNLLKQYPY
-103 YVNLGMIDDNGV
+103 YVDFGTIDDNGD
-115 IVCSGRQSEKPVHLE
+115 IACSGRQSDTPVHLE
-130 DQAYIQRALKTG
+130 DQAYIRRALRTG

-147 GFQIESYT
+147 GYQVETSS

-164 PVKGLVSEVYA
+164 PVKGLVSDVYA

-181 IKTIDI
+181 IKSIDI
-187 AAQLPAGG
+187 AAQLPAGA
-195 VFLVLDYNGVI
+195 VFLVLDYNGVV
-206 LARYPAPE
+206 LARYPDNE
-214 KWIGQLMP
+214 RWIGQLMP
-222 ADWPFLGYLMV
+222 GELVIL
-233 PFEPVV
+233 
-239 EAGTD
+239 AGMG
-244 EGRGSLV
+244 EGRDSLV
-251 AIHGGDLKPE
+251 AIHGGGLTE
-261 RLYGITTIH
+261 RLYGITTIRG
-270 AAPETNIY
+270 APETNIY

-291 VNRVFARNVTGVV
+291 IDRVFHRNVAGVA

-317 GDVFILRRLQ
+317 GDVFILDRLKE
-327 DLVGATKRMASGD
+327 LVGATKRLASGD
-340 LGVRVRPFG
+340 LGVRIGPFG
-349 DRDELSILASSFNE
+349 NRDELSILASSFNE
-363 MAESLDAR
+363 MAESLDER
-371 TTQVRQ
+371 TTQVHQ

-398 DKARGA
+398 DKALGTF
-404 SYISP
+404 YISP

-440 VLAESQRDPLD
+440 VLAESQRDLLG
-451 SKGAVFRSE
+451 SNGAVFRSE

-466 KSDVLWLRDEA
+466 KNDVLWLRDEA
-477 TVVRSGLD
+477 TAVRNGLD

-497 TNQKR
+497 TDQKR
-502 FEEELKSSHERMREL
+502 FEEQLKSSHERMREL

-555 KKLQGPDRATQT
+555 KKLQIHDRATQT
-567 DLLLKRITGMK
+567 DLLLKRITAMK
-578 DTIDATVQ
+578 DTIDTTVQ

-620 GIQCQIS
+620 GIQCQLS
-627 AIPEDLDLAERPSS
+627 AIPEDLDLEERPSS

-648 ELLNNVVRHANASKV
+648 ELLTNIVRHANASMV
-663 SISLRK
+663 DISLRK
-669 RRGLLTLEVQ
+669 RRGMLILEVQ

>member
-1 MSRLLSLLAP
+1 MRHLLSLLAP
-11 KLRSRLVLLV
+11 NLRSRLVHLV

-26 PSLGLTFYMGL
+26 PSLGLTLYMGL
-37 EEHQIQ
+37 EEHRIQ
-43 SADLEMNTLRLT
+43 SADLEVNTLRLT
-55 RLAAGHLSQAIEGVR
+55 RLAAGHLSQAIEGAR

-77 QLREVREGNFEESRE
+77 QLREIREGDYEASRE
-92 LFVNLLKQFPY
+92 LFVNLLKQYPY
-103 YVNLGMIDDNGV
+103 YVDLGMIDDEGN
-115 IVCSGRQSEKPVHLE
+115 IACSGRQSWESVNLE
-130 DQAYIQRALKTG
+130 DQAYIQRALTTG

-147 GFQIESYT
+147 GYQIETYT

-164 PVKGLVSEVYA
+164 PVRGMVSAVYA

-181 IKTIDI
+181 IKSIDI
-187 AAQLPAGG
+187 AAQLPASA
-195 VFLVLDYNGVI
+195 VFLVLDYNGAV
-206 LARYPAPE
+206 LARYPDPE

-222 ADWPFLGYLMV
+222 AEL
-233 PFEPVV
+233 VV
-239 EAGTD
+239 LAGMG
-244 EGRGSLV
+244 EGRDSLV
-251 AIHGGDLKPE
+251 AIHGGELTE
-261 RLYGITTIH
+261 RLYGITTIRG
-270 AAPETNIY
+270 APETNIY

-283 SKEAAFAA
+283 SKEVAFAA
-291 VNRVFARNVTGVV
+291 IDRVFQRNVAGVA

-310 LLAAWIG
+310 LLAAWMG
-317 GDVFILRRLQ
+317 GDVFILRRLKE
-327 DLVGATKRMASGD
+327 LVGATKRLASGD
-340 LGVRVRPFG
+340 LGVRIGPSG
-349 DRDELSILASSFNE
+349 NRDELNVLASSFNE
-363 MAESLDAR
+363 MAESLDER
-371 TTQVRQ
+371 TTQVHQ

-398 DKARGA
+398 DKALGTL
-404 SYISP
+404 YISP

-440 VLAESQRDPLD
+440 VLSESQRDLLG
-451 SKGAVFRSE
+451 SNGGVFRSE

-466 KSDVLWLRDEA
+466 KNDVLWLRDEA
-477 TVVRSGLD
+477 TAVRNGLD

-490 QGIMFDV
+490 QGIMVDV
-497 TNQKR
+497 TDQKR
-502 FEEELKSSHERMREL
+502 FEEQLKSSHERMREL

-555 KKLQGPDRATQT
+555 KKLQIHDRATQT
-567 DLLLKRITGMK
+567 DLLLKRITAMK
-578 DTIDATVQ
+578 DTIDTTVQ

-620 GIQCQIS
+620 GIQCQLS
-627 AIPEDLDLAERPSS
+627 AIPEDLDLEERPSS

-648 ELLNNVVRHANASKV
+648 ELLTNIVRHANASRV

-669 RRGLLTLEVQ
+669 RRGMLILEVQ

-704 VALLGGKSSIKGVQG
+704 VVLLGGKFSIKGVQG
-719 QGTTVTIRIPLPGRS
+719 QGTTVTIRIPLPRGS
-734 GAPNHIKA
+734 GAPDHIKA

>member
-1 MSRLLSLLAP
+1 
-11 KLRSRLVLLV
+11 
-21 LLAVL
+21 
-26 PSLGLTFYMGL
+26 MGL
-37 EEHQIQ
+37 EEHRIQ
-43 SADLEMNTLRLT
+43 SADLEVNTLRLT
-55 RLAAGHLSQAIEGVR
+55 RLAAGQLGQAIEGAR

-77 QLREVREGNFEESRE
+77 QLREVREGNYEGSRE
-92 LFVNLLKQFPY
+92 LFVNLLKQYPY
-103 YVNLGMIDDNGV
+103 YVDFGTIDDNGD
-115 IVCSGRQSEKPVHLE
+115 IACSGRQSDTPVHLE
-130 DQAYIQRALKTG
+130 DQAYIRRALRTG

-147 GFQIESYT
+147 GYQVETSS

-164 PVKGLVSEVYA
+164 PVKGLVSDVYA

-181 IKTIDI
+181 IKSIDI
-187 AAQLPAGG
+187 AAQLPAGA
-195 VFLVLDYNGVI
+195 VFLVLDYNGVV
-206 LARYPAPE
+206 LARYPDNE
-214 KWIGQLMP
+214 RWIGQLMP
-222 ADWPFLGYLMV
+222 GELVIL
-233 PFEPVV
+233 
-239 EAGTD
+239 AGMG
-244 EGRGSLV
+244 EGRDSLV
-251 AIHGGDLKPE
+251 AIHGGGLTE
-261 RLYGITTIH
+261 RLYGITTIRG
-270 AAPETNIY
+270 APETNIY

-291 VNRVFARNVTGVV
+291 IDRVFHRNVAGVA

-317 GDVFILRRLQ
+317 GDVFILDRLKE
-327 DLVGATKRMASGD
+327 LVGATKRLASGD
-340 LGVRVRPFG
+340 LGVRIGPFG
-349 DRDELSILASSFNE
+349 NRDELSILASSFNE
-363 MAESLDAR
+363 MAESLDER
-371 TTQVRQ
+371 TTQVHQ

-398 DKARGA
+398 DKALGTF
-404 SYISP
+404 YISP

-440 VLAESQRDPLD
+440 VLAESQRDLLG
-451 SKGAVFRSE
+451 SNGAVFRSE

-477 TVVRSGLD
+477 TAVRNGLD

-497 TNQKR
+497 TDQKR
-502 FEEELKSSHERMREL
+502 FEEQLKSSHERMREL

-542 ALTGIKIDLAWMN
+542 ALTSIKIDLAWMN
-555 KKLQGPDRATQT
+555 KKLQIHDRATQT
-567 DLLLKRITGMK
+567 DLLLKRITAMK
-578 DTIDATVQ
+578 DTIDTTVQ

-620 GIQCQIS
+620 GIQCQLS
-627 AIPEDLDLAERPSS
+627 AIPEDLDLEERPSS

-648 ELLNNVVRHANASKV
+648 ELLTNIVRHANASRV

-669 RRGLLTLEVQ
+669 RRGMLILEVQ

>member
-1 MSRLLSLLAP
+1 
-11 KLRSRLVLLV
+11 
-21 LLAVL
+21 
-26 PSLGLTFYMGL
+26 MGL
-37 EEHQIQ
+37 EEHRIQ
-43 SADLEMNTLRLT
+43 SADLEVNTLRLT
-55 RLAAGHLSQAIEGVR
+55 RLAAGQLGQAIEGAR

-77 QLREVREGNFEESRE
+77 QLREVREGNYEGSRE
-92 LFVNLLKQFPY
+92 LFVNLLKQYPY
-103 YVNLGMIDDNGV
+103 YVDFGTIDDNGD
-115 IVCSGRQSEKPVHLE
+115 IACSGRQSDTPVHLE
-130 DQAYIQRALKTG
+130 DQAYIRRALRTG

-147 GFQIESYT
+147 GYQNETYT

-164 PVKGLVSEVYA
+164 PVKGLVSDVYA

-181 IKTIDI
+181 IKSIDI
-187 AAQLPAGG
+187 AAQLPAGA
-195 VFLVLDYNGVI
+195 VFLVLDYNGVV
-206 LARYPAPE
+206 LARYPDNE
-214 KWIGQLMP
+214 RWIGQLMP
-222 ADWPFLGYLMV
+222 GELVIL
-233 PFEPVV
+233 
-239 EAGTD
+239 AGMG
-244 EGRGSLV
+244 EGRDSLV
-251 AIHGGDLKPE
+251 AIHGGGLTE
-261 RLYGITTIH
+261 RLYGITTIRG
-270 AAPETNIY
+270 APETNIY

-291 VNRVFARNVTGVV
+291 IDRVFHRNVAGVA

-317 GDVFILRRLQ
+317 GDVFILDRLKE
-327 DLVGATKRMASGD
+327 LVGATKRLASGD
-340 LGVRVRPFG
+340 LGVRIGPFG
-349 DRDELSILASSFNE
+349 NRDELSILASSFNE
-363 MAESLDAR
+363 MAESLDER
-371 TTQVRQ
+371 TTQVHQ

-398 DKARGA
+398 DKALGTF
-404 SYISP
+404 YISP

-440 VLAESQRDPLD
+440 VLAESQRDLLG
-451 SKGAVFRSE
+451 SNGAVFRSE

-477 TVVRSGLD
+477 TAVRNGLD

-497 TNQKR
+497 TDQKR
-502 FEEELKSSHERMREL
+502 FEEQLKSSHERMREL

-555 KKLQGPDRATQT
+555 KKLQIHDRATQT
-567 DLLLKRITGMK
+567 DLLLKRITAMK
-578 DTIDATVQ
+578 DTIDTTVQ

-620 GIQCQIS
+620 GIQCQLS
-627 AIPEDLDLAERPSS
+627 AIPEDLDLEERPSS

-648 ELLNNVVRHANASKV
+648 ELLTNIVRHANASRV

-669 RRGLLTLEVQ
+669 RRGMLILEVQ

>member
-1 MSRLLSLLAP
+1 MRHLLSLLAP
-11 KLRSRLVLLV
+11 SLRSRLVHLV

-26 PSLGLTFYMGL
+26 PSLGLTLYMGL
-37 EEHQIQ
+37 EEHRIQ
-43 SADLEMNTLRLT
+43 SADLEVNTLRLT
-55 RLAAGHLSQAIEGVR
+55 RLAAGQLSQAIEGAR

-77 QLREVREGNFEESRE
+77 QLREIREGDYEASRE
-92 LFVNLLKQFPY
+92 LFVNLLKQYPY
-103 YVNLGMIDDNGV
+103 YVDFGTIDDNGD
-115 IVCSGRQSEKPVHLE
+115 IACSGRQSDTPVHLE
-130 DQAYIQRALKTG
+130 DQAYIRRALRTG

-147 GFQIESYT
+147 GYQVETSS

-164 PVKGLVSEVYA
+164 PVKGLVSDVYA

-181 IKTIDI
+181 IKSIDI
-187 AAQLPAGG
+187 AAQLPAGA
-195 VFLVLDYNGVI
+195 VFLVLDYNGVV
-206 LARYPAPE
+206 LARYPDNE
-214 KWIGQLMP
+214 RWIGQLMP
-222 ADWPFLGYLMV
+222 GELVIL
-233 PFEPVV
+233 
-239 EAGTD
+239 AGMG
-244 EGRGSLV
+244 EGRDSLV
-251 AIHGGDLKPE
+251 AIHSRGLTE
-261 RLYGITTIH
+261 RLYGITTIRG
-270 AAPETNIY
+270 APETNIY

-291 VNRVFARNVTGVV
+291 IDRVFHRNVAGVA

-317 GDVFILRRLQ
+317 GDVFILRRLKE
-327 DLVGATKRMASGD
+327 LVGATKRLASGD
-340 LGVRVRPFG
+340 LGVRIGPFG
-349 DRDELSILASSFNE
+349 NRDELSVLASSFNE
-363 MAESLDAR
+363 MAESLDER
-371 TTQVRQ
+371 TTQVHQ

-398 DKARGA
+398 DKALGTF
-404 SYISP
+404 YISP

-440 VLAESQRDPLD
+440 VLAESQRDLLG
-451 SKGAVFRSE
+451 SNGAVFRSE

-477 TVVRSGLD
+477 TAVRNGLD

-497 TNQKR
+497 TDQKR
-502 FEEELKSSHERMREL
+502 FEEQLKSSHERMREL

-555 KKLQGPDRATQT
+555 KKLQIHDRATQT
-567 DLLLKRITGMK
+567 DLLLKRITAMK
-578 DTIDATVQ
+578 DTIDTTVQ

-620 GIQCQIS
+620 GIQCQLS
-627 AIPEDLDLAERPSS
+627 AIPEDLDLEERPSS

-648 ELLNNVVRHANASKV
+648 ELLTNIVRHANASMV
-663 SISLRK
+663 DISLRK
-669 RRGLLTLEVQ
+669 RRGMLILEVQ

>member
-1 MSRLLSLLAP
+1 MRHLLSLLAP
-11 KLRSRLVLLV
+11 SLRSRLVHLV

-26 PSLGLTFYMGL
+26 PSLGLTLYMGL
-37 EEHQIQ
+37 EEHRIQ
-43 SADLEMNTLRLT
+43 SADLEVNTLRLT
-55 RLAAGHLSQAIEGVR
+55 RLAAGQLSQAIEGAR

-77 QLREVREGNFEESRE
+77 QLREIREGDYEASRE
-92 LFVNLLKQFPY
+92 LFVNLLKQYPY
-103 YVNLGMIDDNGV
+103 YVDFGTIDDNGD
-115 IVCSGRQSEKPVHLE
+115 IACSGRQSWESVNLE
-130 DQAYIQRALKTG
+130 DQAYIQRALTTG

-147 GFQIESYT
+147 GYQIETYT

-164 PVKGLVSEVYA
+164 PVKGLVSDVYA

-181 IKTIDI
+181 IKSIDI
-187 AAQLPAGG
+187 AAQLPAGA
-195 VFLVLDYNGVI
+195 VFLVLDYNGVV
-206 LARYPAPE
+206 LARYPDNE
-214 KWIGQLMP
+214 RWIGQLMP
-222 ADWPFLGYLMV
+222 GELVIL
-233 PFEPVV
+233 
-239 EAGTD
+239 AGMG
-244 EGRGSLV
+244 EGRDSLV
-251 AIHGGDLKPE
+251 AIHSRGLTE
-261 RLYGITTIH
+261 RLYGITTIRG
-270 AAPETNIY
+270 APETNIY

-291 VNRVFARNVTGVV
+291 IDRVFHRNVAGVA

-317 GDVFILRRLQ
+317 GDVFILRRLKE
-327 DLVGATKRMASGD
+327 LVGATKRLASGD
-340 LGVRVRPFG
+340 LGVRIGPFG
-349 DRDELSILASSFNE
+349 NRDELSVLASSFNE
-363 MAESLDAR
+363 MAESLDKR
-371 TTQVRQ
+371 TTQVHQ

-398 DKARGA
+398 DKALGTF
-404 SYISP
+404 YISP

-440 VLAESQRDPLD
+440 VLAESQRDLLG
-451 SKGAVFRSE
+451 SNGAVFRSE

-466 KSDVLWLRDEA
+466 KNDVLWLRDEA
-477 TVVRSGLD
+477 TAVRNGLD

-497 TNQKR
+497 TDQKR
-502 FEEELKSSHERMREL
+502 FEEQLKSSHERMREL

-555 KKLQGPDRATQT
+555 KKLQIHDRATQT
-567 DLLLKRITGMK
+567 DLLLKRITAMK
-578 DTIDATVQ
+578 DTIDTTVQ

-620 GIQCQIS
+620 GIQCQLS
-627 AIPEDLDLAERPSS
+627 AIPEDLDLEERPSS

-648 ELLNNVVRHANASKV
+648 ELLTNIVRHANASMV
-663 SISLRK
+663 DISLRK
-669 RRGLLTLEVQ
+669 RRGMLILEVQ

>member
-1 MSRLLSLLAP
+1 MRHLLSLLAP
-11 KLRSRLVLLV
+11 NLRSRLVHLV

-26 PSLGLTFYMGL
+26 PSLGLTLYMGL
-37 EEHQIQ
+37 EEHRIQ
-43 SADLEMNTLRLT
+43 SADLEVNTLRLT
-55 RLAAGHLSQAIEGVR
+55 RLAAGHLSQAIEGAR

-77 QLREVREGNFEESRE
+77 QLREIREGDYEASRE
-92 LFVNLLKQFPY
+92 LFVNLLKQYPN
-103 YVNLGMIDDNGV
+103 YVDLGMIDDEGN
-115 IVCSGRQSEKPVHLE
+115 IACSGRQSWESVNLE
-130 DQAYIQRALKTG
+130 DQAYVQRALTTG

-147 GFQIESYT
+147 GYQIETYT

-164 PVKGLVSEVYA
+164 PVRGMVSEVYA

-181 IKTIDI
+181 IKSIDI
-187 AAQLPAGG
+187 EAQLPPSA
-195 VFLVLDYNGVI
+195 VFLVLDYNGAV
-206 LARYPAPE
+206 LARYPNPE

-222 ADWPFLGYLMV
+222 AEL
-233 PFEPVV
+233 VV
-239 EAGTD
+239 LAGMG
-244 EGRGSLV
+244 EGRDSLV
-251 AIHGGDLKPE
+251 AIHGGELTE
-261 RLYGITTIH
+261 RLYGITTIRG
-270 AAPETNIY
+270 APETNIY

-283 SKEAAFAA
+283 SKEVAFAA
-291 VNRVFARNVTGVV
+291 IDRVFQRNVAGVG

-310 LLAAWIG
+310 LLAAWMG
-317 GDVFILRRLQ
+317 GDVFILRRLKE
-327 DLVGATKRMASGD
+327 LVGATKRLASGD
-340 LGVRVRPFG
+340 LGVRIGPSG
-349 DRDELSILASSFNE
+349 NRDELSVLASSFNE
-363 MAESLDAR
+363 MAESLDER
-371 TTQVRQ
+371 TTQVHQ

-398 DKARGA
+398 EKALGTL
-404 SYISP
+404 YISP

-440 VLAESQRDPLD
+440 VLAESQRDLLG
-451 SKGAVFRSE
+451 SNGAVFRSE

-466 KSDVLWLRDEA
+466 KNDVLWLRDEA
-477 TVVRSGLD
+477 TAVRNGLD

-497 TNQKR
+497 TDQKR
-502 FEEELKSSHERMREL
+502 FEEQLKSSHDRMREL

-542 ALTGIKIDLAWMN
+542 ALTSIKIDLAWMN
-555 KKLQGPDRATQT
+555 KKLQIHDRATQT
-567 DLLLKRITGMK
+567 DLLLKRITAMK
-578 DTIDATVQ
+578 DTIDTTVQ

-620 GIQCQIS
+620 GIQCQLS
-627 AIPEDLDLAERPSS
+627 AIPEDLDLEERPSS

-648 ELLNNVVRHANASKV
+648 ELLTNIVRHANASRV

-669 RRGLLTLEVQ
+669 RRGMLILEVQ

-719 QGTTVTIRIPLPGRS
+719 QGTTVTIRIPLAGGS
-734 GAPNHIKA
+734 GAPDHIKA

>member
-1 MSRLLSLLAP
+1 MRHLLSLLAP
-11 KLRSRLVLLV
+11 SLRSRLVHLV

-26 PSLGLTFYMGL
+26 PSLGLTLYMGL
-37 EEHQIQ
+37 EEHRIQ
-43 SADLEMNTLRLT
+43 SADLEVNTLRLT
-55 RLAAGHLSQAIEGVR
+55 RLAAGHLSQAIEGAR

-77 QLREVREGNFEESRE
+77 QLREIREGDYEASRE
-92 LFVNLLKQFPY
+92 LFVNLLKQYPN
-103 YVNLGMIDDNGV
+103 YVDLGTIDDEGN
-115 IVCSGRQSEKPVHLE
+115 IACSGRQSWESVNLQ
-130 DQAYIQRALKTG
+130 DQAYIQRALTTG

-147 GFQIESYT
+147 GYQIETYT
-155 GKPVIYFVY
+155 GKPVIYFVH
-164 PVKGLVSEVYA
+164 PVRGMVSAVYA

-181 IKTIDI
+181 IKSIDI
-187 AAQLPAGG
+187 EAQLPASA
-195 VFLVLDYNGVI
+195 VFLVLDYNGVV
-206 LARYPAPE
+206 LARYPDPE

-222 ADWPFLGYLMV
+222 AEL
-233 PFEPVV
+233 VV
-239 EAGTD
+239 LAGMG
-244 EGRGSLV
+244 EGRDSLV
-251 AIHGGDLKPE
+251 AIHGGELTE
-261 RLYGITTIH
+261 RLYGITTIRG
-270 AAPETNIY
+270 APETNIY

-291 VNRVFARNVTGVV
+291 IDRVFQRNVAGVA

-310 LLAAWIG
+310 LLAAWMG
-317 GDVFILRRLQ
+317 GDVFILRRLKE
-327 DLVGATKRMASGD
+327 LVGATKRLASGD
-340 LGVRVRPFG
+340 LGVRIGSFG
-349 DRDELSILASSFNE
+349 NRDELSVLASSFNE
-363 MAESLDAR
+363 MAESLDKR
-371 TTQVRQ
+371 TTQVHQ

-398 DKARGA
+398 DKALGTL
-404 SYISP
+404 YISP

-440 VLAESQRDPLD
+440 VLVESQRDLLG
-451 SKGAVFRSE
+451 SNGAVFRSE

-466 KSDVLWLRDEA
+466 KSEVLWLRDEA
-477 TVVRSGLD
+477 TAVRNGLD

-497 TNQKR
+497 TDQKR
-502 FEEELKSSHERMREL
+502 FEEQLKSSHERMREL

-555 KKLQGPDRATQT
+555 KKLQIHDRATQT
-567 DLLLKRITGMK
+567 DLLLKRITAMK
-578 DTIDATVQ
+578 DTIDTTVQ

-620 GIQCQIS
+620 GIQCQLS
-627 AIPEDLDLAERPSS
+627 AIPEDLDLEERPSS

-648 ELLNNVVRHANASKV
+648 ELLTNIVRHANASRV

-669 RRGLLTLEVQ
+669 RRGMLILEVQ

>member
-1 MSRLLSLLAP
+1 MRHLLSLLAP
-11 KLRSRLVLLV
+11 SLRSRLVHLV

-26 PSLGLTFYMGL
+26 PSLGLTLYMGL
-37 EEHQIQ
+37 EEHRIQ
-43 SADLEMNTLRLT
+43 SADLEVNTLRLT
-55 RLAAGHLSQAIEGVR
+55 RLAAGQLGQAIEGAR

-77 QLREVREGNFEESRE
+77 QLREIREGDYEASRE
-92 LFVNLLKQFPY
+92 LFVNLLKQYPY
-103 YVNLGMIDDNGV
+103 YVDFGTIDDNGD
-115 IVCSGRQSEKPVHLE
+115 IACSGRQSWESVNLE
-130 DQAYIQRALKTG
+130 DQAYIQRALTTG

-147 GFQIESYT
+147 GYQIETYT

-164 PVKGLVSEVYA
+164 PVKGLVSDVYA

-181 IKTIDI
+181 IKSIDI
-187 AAQLPAGG
+187 AAQLPAGA
-195 VFLVLDYNGVI
+195 VFLVLDYNGVV
-206 LARYPAPE
+206 LARYPDNE
-214 KWIGQLMP
+214 RWIGQLMP
-222 ADWPFLGYLMV
+222 GELVIL
-233 PFEPVV
+233 
-239 EAGTD
+239 AGMG
-244 EGRGSLV
+244 EGRDSLV
-251 AIHGGDLKPE
+251 AIHSRGLTE
-261 RLYGITTIH
+261 RLYGITTIRG
-270 AAPETNIY
+270 APETNIY

-291 VNRVFARNVTGVV
+291 IDRVFHRNVAGVA

-317 GDVFILRRLQ
+317 GDVFILDRLKE
-327 DLVGATKRMASGD
+327 LVGATKRLASGD
-340 LGVRVRPFG
+340 LGVRIGPFG
-349 DRDELSILASSFNE
+349 NRDELSILASSFNE
-363 MAESLDAR
+363 MAESLDER
-371 TTQVRQ
+371 TTQVHQ

-398 DKARGA
+398 DKALGTF
-404 SYISP
+404 YISP

-440 VLAESQRDPLD
+440 VLAESQRDLLG
-451 SKGAVFRSE
+451 SNGAVFRSE

-477 TVVRSGLD
+477 TAVRNGLD

-497 TNQKR
+497 TDQKR
-502 FEEELKSSHERMREL
+502 FEEQLKSSHERMREL

-555 KKLQGPDRATQT
+555 KKLQIHDRATQT
-567 DLLLKRITGMK
+567 DLLLKRITAMK
-578 DTIDATVQ
+578 DTIDTTVQ

-620 GIQCQIS
+620 GIQCQLS
-627 AIPEDLDLAERPSS
+627 AIPEDLDLEERPSS

-648 ELLNNVVRHANASKV
+648 ELLTNIVRHANASRV

-669 RRGLLTLEVQ
+669 RRGMLILEVQ